1 MVDVNIIKYKKM
13 GNSKYKVELD
23 NGTFLLL
30 YEDVILKYQLLL
42 SKRIDS
48 DLIDEI
54 NKDNMISDVYF
65 TALSSIKSRM
75 KSIND
80 LREFLLRKEYP
91 SDMVDDVIN
100 KLINQGYLNDEMY
113 VKSFINNQIITTSN
127 GPYKIK
133 KELLDKKISSDIID
147 NNLDLFSDEEQINRI
162 EKIVNKKIKSNNS
175 RGGYILRTK
184 LYNDLV
190 TLGYASE
197 FINKVL
203 NTISFENDNR
213 IAKKE
218 YEKLKKKY
226 SRKYSGNE
234 LERIIK
240 EKLYLKGLSYE
251 EDC

>member
-1 MVDVNIIKYKKM
+1 MNIIKYKKM
-13 GNSKYKVELD
+13 GNGKYKVELD

>member
-13 GNSKYKVELD
+13 GNGKYKVELD

-54 NKDNMISDVYF
+54 NKDNMLSDVYF

-100 KLINQGYLNDEMY
+100 KLISQGYLNDEMY

-147 NNLDLFSDEEQINRI
+147 NNLVLFSDEEQINRI
-162 EKIVNKKIKSNNS
+162 EKIVNKKIKANNS

>member
-1 MVDVNIIKYKKM
+1 MNIIKYKKM
-13 GNSKYKVELD
+13 GNGKYKVELD

-54 NKDNMISDVYF
+54 NKDNMLSDVYF

-100 KLINQGYLNDEMY
+100 KLISQGYLNDEMY

-147 NNLDLFSDEEQINRI
+147 NNLVLFSDEEQINRI
-162 EKIVNKKIKSNNS
+162 EKIVNKKIKANNS

>member
-1 MVDVNIIKYKKM
+1 MNIIKYKKM
-13 GNSKYKVELD
+13 GNGKYKVELD
-23 NGTFLLL
+23 DGTFLLL

-42 SKRIDS
+42 SKKIDS
-48 DLIDEI
+48 DLINEI

-91 SDMVDDVIN
+91 SDMVDDAIN
-100 KLINQGYLNDEMY
+100 KLINQGYLNDEMF

-162 EKIVNKKIKSNNS
+162 EKIINKKIKTNNS

-184 LYNDLV
+184 LYNDLI

-197 FINKVL
+197 FINRVL

>member
-1 MVDVNIIKYKKM
+1 MNIIKYKKM
-13 GNSKYKVELD
+13 GNGKYKVELD
-23 NGTFLLL
+23 DGTFLLL

-42 SKRIDS
+42 SKKIDS
-48 DLIDEI
+48 DLINEI

-91 SDMVDDVIN
+91 SDMVDDAIN
-100 KLINQGYLNDEMY
+100 KLINQGYLNDEMF

-162 EKIVNKKIKSNNS
+162 EKIINKKIKTNNS

-184 LYNDLV
+184 LYNDLI

-197 FINKVL
+197 FINRVL
-203 NTISFENDNR
+203 DTISFENDNR